1 MSTQVIDPAYN
12 WKQAASNEAVD
23 YQAVTKTFMD
33 QAYGFVANK
42 ARVLFQDPYR
52 LGFEIVYRNEKAT
65 RMVGK
70 FSFRVNE
77 NLLQVPVFFMNGE
90 IKPADMIYRYD
101 VKRFV
106 PLTEEWCDYLVKGVN
121 QEMGSLI
128 DKGRQR
134 QADGHMQR
142 LAYPQ
147 HTKYASTDAIT
158 KVASEFFDLLDHCAN
173 APDPEL
179 LLPRA
184 MDAGGPEAMEKLAEL
199 LEAST
204 SIQEFVAEN
213 YDLESLTKSSAWLQE
228 KKAAPVA
235 TPVIVVHYDIAQCK
249 SAAQAQAVA
258 ARGFVI
264 EDIRPDETINHV
276 VREIDDAAVSE
287 VTNVG
292 AVELYVA
299 DGSTV
304 EGLILNQDHRF
315 LEEGMPIPVESY
327 DRSNSK
333 NYTKVCY
340 IKSDKSLIRDR
351 EFFSATHPD
360 TKDLDLLK
368 VQDLEPGKAYL
379 AVRNTDLVCTP
390 PYMVTDITVMGKN
403 RKIGVSRWST
413 TQPSTYWYW
422 GGDLETDE
430 GAVTLGYDV
439 GFLEVD
445 TTKSG
450 EDGPNVASSGWE
462 IKPSTKIPM
471 SGRKVNEWVTSGGG
485 LTKSHKVSVEKSA
498 SDEYTISATKS
509 DGSRYLVKNAN
520 PLTAQLKLAVDFDL
534 TCDAAGNI
542 LELVDHGGATQFRVY
557 DTAQKSAYY
566 TQAMPEQQ
574 WVEQMDPRFGVRTTT
589 PETQTIMTH
598 TPQRAR
604 QYPQYGDHFDRG
616 SQPELREDNNLLPRE
631 ITMTKSPEELADMA
645 AKYNLPHI
653 FDHGVIGMLSNSV
666 TNVAQQIHRYIPEL
680 EAGVDSYFR
689 ILFLL
694 RYRPADFEEA
704 YGQEEVME
712 MEHEISEIANIT
724 GKNLLRLLKKFDP
737 AKISSK

>member
-1 MSTQVIDPAYN
+1 MSTTVIDPAYN

-106 PLTEEWCDYLVKGVN
+106 PLTEEWCDYLVKGAN
-121 QEMGSLI
+121 QEMGALI

-147 HTKYASTDAIT
+147 HTKYASSDAIT

-179 LLPRA
+179 LLPRV
-184 MDAGGPEAMEKLAEL
+184 MDAGGPDVMEKLAEL
-199 LEAST
+199 LESST

-213 YDLESLTKSSAWLQE
+213 YDLDSLTKSSAWLHE
-228 KKAAPVA
+228 KKAAAVA

-249 SAAQAQAVA
+249 SASQAQAVA

-276 VREIDDAAVSE
+276 IREIDDAAVSE
-287 VTNVG
+287 VTNAG
-292 AVELYVA
+292 AIELYLA

-304 EGLILNQDHRF
+304 EGLVLNQEYGFMDGHTLHDDR
-315 LEEGMPIPVESY
+315 PSY
-327 DRSNSK
+327 YSSK
-333 NYTKVCY
+333 QQNKVCY
-340 IKSDKSLIRDR
+340 IKDDKSVIKNRA
-351 EFFSATHPD
+351 FFSATHPE
-360 TKDLDLLK
+360 TKEIDLLK
-368 VQDLEPGKAYL
+368 VQDLDVGKAYM
-379 AVRNTDLVCTP
+379 AVDKNSLICSR
-390 PYMVTDITVMGKN
+390 PYMVTDITVSGKN
-403 RKIGVSRWST
+403 RKIGVSSWNAKK
-413 TQPSTYWYW
+413 PSFHWYY
-422 GGDLETDE
+422 GGELESDE
-430 GAVTLGYDV
+430 HSVTLGDDI
-439 GFLEVD
+439 GFLEVGTD
-445 TTKSG
+445 KRDS
-450 EDGPNVASSGWE
+450 ENEPASDSWDE
-462 IKPSTKIPM
+462 TPSTTIPM
-471 SGRKVNEWVTSGGG
+471 SARKVGEWITTGGG
-485 LTKSHKVSVEKSA
+485 LAKSHKVSVEKQA
-498 SDEYTISATKS
+498 SDEFTIVATKS
-509 DGSRYLVKNAN
+509 DGSPYLVKNAN
-520 PLTAQLKLAVDFDL
+520 PLTAQLKLAVDFDM

-542 LELVDHGGATQFRVY
+542 LELVNNDRNVHFQVY
-557 DTAQKSAYY
+557 DTAEKSAYY

-616 SQPELREDNNLLPRE
+616 SQPDLREDNNLLPRE
-631 ITMTKSPEELADMA
+631 LTMTKSPEELADMA

-704 YGQEEVME
+704 YGQDEVME